1 MQHVRE
7 CPDFAESG
15 VCKTK
20 GCRLPH
26 VIRANRNRPASASR
40 IEVVASQGTVGTNM
54 TTSNTNRS
62 DTQLGKSAAD
72 AQLGDEFI
80 SLTFHESESEEED
93 EEDESEADESE
104 EDEELESETHLDVHD
119 HEEVEY

>member
-15 VCKTK
+15 ACKTK

-26 VIRANRNRPASASR
+26 VIRANRNRPQPTLKPASEQDAPATA
-40 IEVVASQGTVGTNM
+40 VA
-54 TTSNTNRS
+54 TT
-62 DTQLGKSAAD
+62 DYADDQPQKFAED

-80 SLTFHESESEEED
+80 SLTFHESDSSSEEED
-93 EEDESEADESE
+93 DSEA
-104 EDEELESETHLDVHD
+104 EDEEQ
-119 HEEVEY
+119 EEDNTEDRQGDDE